1 MYVDGQEDGGMTQ
14 VKLNQKAE
22 QYLGEPYARLLI
34 PNPEGGYTAEILE
47 FPGCITQGRTADE
60 AVNNLNEA
68 AKSWVEAS
76 LEDGREIP
84 SPASNYDHSGKVALR
99 MPRSLHRHAAQMAER
114 NSTSLNQ
121 YVVAAV
127 AEQVGASE
135 LYNRLVEKIEESIQR
150 SFACAVTLQNTYV
163 AKNMNFVLA
172 STGDSVAQGTDLT
185 YTVTIPVKQNQPIT
199 LSGEGS

>member
-1 MYVDGQEDGGMTQ
+1 MTE
-14 VKLNQKAE
+14 VKLNKTADQFLE
-22 QYLGEPYARLLI
+22 EPYARLLI
-34 PNPEGGYTAEILE
+34 PNEEGGYTAEILE
-47 FPGCITQGRTADE
+47 FPGCISQGRTANE
-60 AVNNLNEA
+60 AIKNLNDA

-76 LEDGREIP
+76 LEYGREIP

-135 LYNRLVEKIEESIQR
+135 LYNRLAAKIDESIR
-150 SFACAVTLQNTYV
+150 SFAYV
-163 AKNMNFVLA
+163 LIHQYIHYSPNM
-172 STGDSVAQGTDLT
+172 TGSITPAEQWSSFTGQGVAITTGIITME
-185 YTVTIPVKQNQPIT
+185 QNQEPTI
-199 LSGEGS
+199 GGKG

>member
-1 MYVDGQEDGGMTQ
+1 MSKIKISKQ
-14 VKLNQKAE
+14 AE
-22 QYLGEPYARLLI
+22 KYLGEPYARLLI
-34 PNPEGGYTAEILE
+34 PNEEGGYTAEILE
-47 FPGCITQGRTADE
+47 FPGCISEGRTADE
-60 AVNNLNEA
+60 AVQNLNEA

-84 SPASNYDHSGKVALR
+84 SPASNYDHSGKVGLR

-135 LYNRLVEKIEESIQR
+135 LYHRLMEHIEDSIQK
-150 SFACAVTLQNTYV
+150 SFAHAVIQQN
-163 AKNMNFVLA
+163 NFVA
-172 STGDSVAQGTDLT
+172 QRMNIVSIVSTGNSSTQVADIIFPGVIQ
-185 YTVTIPVKQNQPIT
+185 VPQNPMIT
-199 LSGEGS
+199 LSGKVR